1 MAFGSKLVI
10 AKDVPCCYN
19 NPVKTLTEGFIMQTE
34 KNNNVQGLIDF
45 IESSPTAFHA
55 VDSIAK
61 RLDEAGLKRLTE
73 GESWSLE
80 AGKGY
85 YVTRNMSSVIAFYIP
100 EGEADSFRII
110 AAHSDSPS
118 FKVKEN
124 AELSVRGKYTQLN
137 VEKYGGMLFAPW
149 FDRPLSLAGRV
160 LVKTDKGIEARL
172 VNIDRDL
179 LVIPNVAIH
188 MNRDINDGFKYN
200 AQTDMMPLMGSDSVK
215 GGFKKLIAEAAGV
228 VEEDVLGN
236 DIFLYP
242 RVKGTVTGA
251 DGEYVMSPRLDDLE
265 CAYSGLQA
273 FIGAGKPSSGVN
285 MLCVFDNEE
294 VGSGTKQGADSTFLY
309 DVMQRIFL
317 SLGKTAEQLYR
328 ATAASFMLSA
338 DNAHAVHP
346 NHPEKTDAENCVF
359 MNEGIVIKF
368 NANQRYTT
376 DGVSAAFFHKVLKD
390 AGVPYQHF
398 ANRSDVAGGGTLG
411 NISGSHVSINTL
423 DIGLAQLAMHSC
435 VETAGA
441 KDVDYMVKGMCAFY
455 NTCVSLGRDGEFF
468 IK

>member
-1 MAFGSKLVI
+1 MELVN
-10 AKDVPCCYN
+10 D
-19 NPVKTLTEGFIMQTE
+19 L
-34 KNNNVQGLIDF
+34 LSF
-45 IESSPTAFHA
+45 IEKSPTAFHA
-55 VDSIAK
+55 VKNISDA
-61 RLDEAGLKRLTE
+61 LEASGRTRLTE
-73 GESWSLE
+73 GEKWELE

-85 YVTRNMSSVIAFYIP
+85 FVTRNMSSVIAFDVP

-110 AAHSDSPS
+110 AAHSDSPA

-137 VEKYGGMLFAPW
+137 VERYGGMLFAPW

-160 LVKTDKGIEARL
+160 LVKTDTGMETRL
-172 VNIDRDL
+172 VDIDRDL

-188 MNRDINDGFKYN
+188 MNREINDGFKYN
-200 AQTDMMPLMGSDSVK
+200 AQVDMMPLLGSDSAK
-215 GGFKKLIAEAAGV
+215 GGYKKLIAEAAGV
-228 VEEDVLGN
+228 TEDEVLGC

-242 RVKGTVTGA
+242 RIKPAVLGYE
-251 DGEYVMSPRLDDLE
+251 GEYIMSPRLDDLE
-265 CAYSGLQA
+265 CAWSGLKA
-273 FIGAGKPSSGVN
+273 FLAAKKPERGVN

-294 VGSGTKQGADSTFLY
+294 VGSCTKQGANSTFLY
-309 DVMQRIFL
+309 DVMQRIL
-317 SLGKTAEQLYR
+317 IALGRNQEDAYR
-328 ATAASFMLSA
+328 AAAASFMLSA

-376 DGVSAAFFHKVLKD
+376 DGVSAAFFHKLLKEHD
-390 AGVPYQHF
+390 IPFQHF
-398 ANRSDVAGGGTLG
+398 ANRSDAAGGGTLG

-435 VETAGA
+435 CETAGA
-441 KDVDYMVKGMCAFY
+441 KDLDYMVGGMTAFY
-455 NTCVSLGRDGEFF
+455 DSRIAAKRDGEFE